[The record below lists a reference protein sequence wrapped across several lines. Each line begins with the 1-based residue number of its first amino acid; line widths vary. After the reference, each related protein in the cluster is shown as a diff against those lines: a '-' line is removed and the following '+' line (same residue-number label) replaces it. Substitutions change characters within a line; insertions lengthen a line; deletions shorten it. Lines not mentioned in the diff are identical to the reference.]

1 MSIRWIAILSVL
13 LAFGMSGCKMTK
25 RGTATSPGQQT
36 AERPWE
42 RKRPI
47 RESPPPQEP
56 RVNPT
61 VGTWE
66 KLLETDLYEL
76 YARNY
81 EKGWCYEGRL
91 AWLRQV
97 YKVGADFVL
106 VNDDT
111 YTERFEREILPLL
124 KARCNQLKTIQI
136 FNYIK
141 GVRIDY
147 PSLKESP
154 EVQEIPGGNEVLP
167 SYTYKDGSLS
177 QTEVKLDY
185 YGRHKYFMYGYESLI
200 DLRTPRPE
208 PESQAQLAARYEAL
222 SDRWKKRADEAYR
235 RQRATEEAAE
245 QKLAATNRTPDGQL
259 NLSGIDNEHKRLF
272 LMLYDGNFLDL
283 SKREDI
289 RDLPI
294 LMYRGMIMRNDKL
307 CHDFLS
313 RNAVTVEET
322 WDNLDH
328 IDTNFAA
335 GIVTKHYVEEKL
347 IITMEPQYRNTF
359 ILTFNKPL
367 MNVLDKIKEVL
378 RDPDLKT
385 NRRRNPIESGMAQAM
400 PALDARRELDR
411 KIEKFNSALSIL
423 LPRESCGKPG
433 KVRFMDNMTRYVTS
447 DYSKERP
454 SSVNSTYSYTEKIG
468 GNSGRNAEIER
479 FYENVPPTFSPDFPV
494 PEDDEH
500 IFIWIDKDSGRQGLR
515 SVSIKKFGL
524 NHLTADRSYDSI
536 MLPSYVRQALQESKY
551 FVVECGYLDS
561 RGAGDVRHYW
571 NANGPLPPE
580 SIRVFAKKNVSEP
593 RTSCPV
599 NVPSRH

>member
-56 RVNPT
+56 QVNPT

-259 NLSGIDNEHKRLF
+259 NLSGIDNEHKKLF

-347 IITMEPQYRNTF
+347 IITMEPQYRNAF

-433 KVRFMDNMTRYVTS
+433 RVRFMDNLTRYVTS
-447 DYSKERP
+447 DYSKEHP
-454 SSVNSTYSYTEKIG
+454 SAVKGTYSYTEKIG
-468 GNSGRNAEIER
+468 GESGRNAEIER

-500 IFIWIDKDSGRQGLR
+500 IFIWINKDSGRQGIR

-524 NHLTADRSYDSI
+524 NHLTADRSYTPI

-551 FVVECGYLDS
+551 FVVQCEYLDS
-561 RGAGDVRHYW
+561 RGAGDVRYYW
-571 NANGPLPPE
+571 NAKGPLPPE

-599 NVPSRH
+599 NVPSRN

>member
-1 MSIRWIAILSVL
+1 
-13 LAFGMSGCKMTK
+13 MTK

-47 RESPPPQEP
+47 SQPPQQSP
-56 RVNPT
+56 VNPT
-61 VGTWE
+61 LGTWE

-81 EKGWCYEGRL
+81 EKGWCFEGSH

-97 YKVGADFVL
+97 FKVGEDFVL

-111 YTERFEREILPLL
+111 YTERFEREILPLV
-124 KARCNQLKTIQI
+124 KARCNQLKTILV

-147 PSLKESP
+147 PSLKEST
-154 EVQEIPGGNEVLP
+154 EVQEIPGGNRRVPDLQD
-167 SYTYKDGSLS
+167 KDGSLS
-177 QTEVKLDY
+177 QTEVRIDY
-185 YGRHKYFMYGYESLI
+185 YGHHKYFMYGYESLL

-208 PESQAQLAARYEAL
+208 PESQAQAIAKYEEVQ
-222 SDRWKKRADEAYR
+222 DRWKKRADEAYAR
-235 RQRATEEAAE
+235 KRATEEAAE
-245 QKLAATNRTPDGQL
+245 QKLAAMNRTGDGQL

-272 LMLYDGNFLDL
+272 LMIYDGNFLDL
-283 SKREDI
+283 LEREDI
-289 RDLPI
+289 QDLP
-294 LMYRGMIMRNDKL
+294 LMMYRGMIMRNDKL

-322 WDNLDH
+322 WERLDH
-328 IDTNFAA
+328 IDTNFLA
-335 GIVTKHYVEEKL
+335 GIVTEHYVKEKL
-347 IITMEPQYRNTF
+347 IITMEPQYRNAF
-359 ILTFNKPL
+359 KFASNK
-367 MNVLDKIKEVL
+367 NFKDNYLDKLISAL
-378 RDPDLKT
+378 TDPDQKI
-385 NRRRNPIESGMAQAM
+385 NHRRNPIESGWAKSKPFRDAM
-400 PALDARRELDR
+400 NELVR
-411 KIEKFNSALSIL
+411 KIEKSKSALSQL

-433 KVRFMDNMTRYVTS
+433 TVRFMDNMTRYVTN

-454 SSVNSTYSYTEKIG
+454 PSANGTYPYIEKIG
-468 GNSGRNAEIER
+468 GVSGRNAEIER

-494 PEDDEH
+494 PEEDEH
-500 IFIWIDKDSGRQGLR
+500 IWIWINKNAERQALR

-524 NHLTADRSYDSI
+524 THLTADRSYTSI
-536 MLPSYVRQALQESKY
+536 MLPSYVRQALQEKKY
-551 FVVECGYLDS
+551 SIAHCEYLVS
-561 RGAGDVRHYW
+561 SAAAKNLLYW

-580 SIRVFAKKNVSEP
+580 SVQTFAKKTIFAP

-599 NVPSRH
+599 NVPSRN